1 MIVGYERVSTVG
13 QSTLRQDALLS
24 GKVEKLYS
32 EKISGKDA
40 NRPELKAM
48 MDFVREGDT
57 VMVESISR
65 LTRNTRDFLNILD
78 EMEKKKVHFV
88 SLKENIDTTT
98 PTGRFMVH
106 IFASLAELER
116 EQILTR
122 QREGIEAAKE
132 AGTYNPGRP
141 KASVDEKKLRAVCKD
156 WRAGKMT
163 AVEAMHRVELTK
175 ATFYRKVKEMGL

>member
-1 MIVGYERVSTVG
+1 
-13 QSTLRQDALLS
+13 
-24 GKVEKLYS
+24 
-32 EKISGKDA
+32 
-40 NRPELKAM
+40 M

-65 LTRNTRDFLNILD
+65 LARNTRDFLNILD